1 MSALVPLSHGKFAI
15 VDEADLPLLAGFNWK
30 YLKRAD
36 GRGGYAI
43 SCRKDEAGKK
53 RMLSMH
59 RLLLQPP
66 NGLHVDHIN
75 GDGIDN
81 RRANIRVCTQSQN
94 AANRP
99 HRGLYRGLQGRP
111 GRRFAMIWHESIS
124 YTIGPYADDVSAA
137 RAYDA
142 ASEIL
147 HGEFGRKNFP
157 ELPPVALTQVSI
169 GGFGKAKPHPA
180 FAAFCKPPKP
190 HWRDQ
195 WKAHLERLKKAEDD
209 HAKAI
214 QAVERANRPLLNKFK
229 PRDAEII
236 AAFALGATG
245 RELARKYGLTHQR
258 IHQMF
263 ARAKTLG
270 IVRAP
275 RGRAYV
281 KMDVKRPLPILAEAA

>member
-43 SCRKDEAGKK
+43 ACPKDESGKK

-66 NGLHVDHIN
+66 AGLHVDHIN

-81 RRANIRVCTQSQN
+81 RRANIRLCTQSQN
-94 AANRP
+94 AANRA
-99 HRGLYRGLQGRP
+99 HRGKYRGVSVRGKQ
-111 GRRFAMIWHESIS
+111 FYAVIWCESIS
-124 YTIGPYADDVSAA
+124 YTSGPHCDEISAA

-157 ELPPVALTQVSI
+157 DLPAVELSRVSV
-169 GGFGKAKPHPA
+169 GGYGQAKPHPA

-190 HWRDQ
+190 HWRDS
-195 WKAHLERLKKAEDD
+195 WDAYRAKLKLAEDD
-209 HAKAI
+209 RKR
-214 QAVERANRPLLNKFK
+214 AVSAVARANRPLLANFK

-236 AAFALGATG
+236 AAFACGATG
-245 RELARKYGLTHQR
+245 RELAKKHGLTHQR

-263 ARAKTLG
+263 AKAKLVG
-270 IVRAP
+270 VVRAP
-275 RGRAYV
+275 RG
-281 KMDVKRPLPILAEAA
+281 PIRVDRTLAEAA